1 MSPPSIIDV
10 RERLQH
16 YSPRHIPGNSVLRHA
31 AVASILRDTQQGLE
45 VLLIQRAERKGDR
58 WSGHMAF
65 PGGRQEAGDPDH
77 LATARRE
84 TFEEIGLNL
93 STHADV
99 IAPLSHVMAKAR
111 GRIIP
116 MVIHPFVF
124 ALRELPTLT
133 PNQEV
138 QNVVWVPID
147 FLLDPNNRST
157 MDYRFAGINT
167 TLPCYHYE
175 NYTIW
180 GLTLRM
186 LDELTALLGRP
197 S

>member
-1 MSPPSIIDV
+1 MSVPSIVDV
-10 RERLQH
+10 RQRLQS

-31 AVASILRDTQQGLE
+31 AVASILRDTPHGLE
-45 VLLIQRAERKGDR
+45 LLLIQRAERKGDR

-65 PGGRQEAGDPDH
+65 PGGRQEPGDDNH

-84 TFEEIGLNL
+84 TYEEVGLCLN
-93 STHADV
+93 THADI

-124 ALRELPTLT
+124 ALHHLPPLT
-133 PNQEV
+133 PNHEV
-138 QNVVWVPID
+138 QDVVWIPLA
-147 FLLDPNNRST
+147 FFLDPNNRAT
-157 MDYRFAGINT
+157 MTYRFAGINT
-167 TLPCYHYE
+167 TLPCYHYQD
-175 NYTIW
+175 YTIW